1 MAQPFK
7 CPHCGAH
14 DYVVVLTGCNITGA
28 TLQDAYIWDAAAQ
41 EYSFGGSVV
50 LESESV
56 ENEGGHALCGKC
68 EADITEAVTAYEQSL
83 AGLAQG
89 QA

>member
-14 DYVVVLTGCNITGA
+14 DYVVLLTGCNLTGA
-28 TLQDAYIWDAAAQ
+28 TLQDAYIWDAVEQ
-41 EYSFGGSVV
+41 QYSFGGSVV

-56 ENEGGHALCGKC
+56 ENEGGHAICPKC
-68 EADITEAVTAYEQSL
+68 EADVTEAVTAHEQSQ
-83 AGLAQG
+83 AQG